1 MADSTAGGNPGVL
14 LRQARSDL
22 IGAAAM
28 IDCLYADPST
38 ASMELLEARI
48 AVHNALVALGDWGG
62 SQGSNARPGRVM
74 ACTQI

>member
-1 MADSTAGGNPGVL
+1 MADSTAGGNPRVL

-28 IDCLYADPST
+28 IDCLYDDPST

-62 SQGSNARPGRVM
+62 ALDNDARTGRVM
-74 ACTQI
+74 ART